1 MEKILESP
9 LDCKKIKLVN
19 PKGNQPWI
27 FIGGTDAEAEAPM
40 LWPLDVK
47 SQFTGKD
54 PDAGKDWGQEKKG
67 TTEGEMVGWHHQ
79 NKDKSLSKFQ
89 EIVKDR
95 EAWCAA
101 VHGVA
106 ESDDLASEQQW
117 QQKIYKG
124 SGTKLLIS
132 KVDSSKIIQIL

>member
-67 TTEGEMVGWHHQ
+67 TTEDEMVGWHHQ

-106 ESDDLASEQQW
+106 ESDDLASEQQR